1 MLQRHEE
8 RSQRSRHFSNSS
20 FAFFYQVSHRC
31 FSYQYHRLLN
41 PSRHVFFTF
50 IVFSHSVAPC
60 PAILVIRFCFTALT
74 RRFLTLSAD
83 AVSFIPLFCSVYIPS
98 VPWQWI
104 LNSFQGQQLAK
115 VHIRTIKPILE
126 ILASASRLKSWSCSY
141 RVVSFSGCPFT
152 LASRLRS
159 FLTGTSFVLSFQYV
173 NTVVDS
179 GDTSGI

>member
-1 MLQRHEE
+1 MSTYLCHRYVLSLPGGSLLLMLQRHEE

-115 VHIRTIKPILE
+115 VHIRTIKPVGMQPHH
-126 ILASASRLKSWSCSY
+126 Y
-141 RVVSFSGCPFT
+141 
-152 LASRLRS
+152 
-159 FLTGTSFVLSFQYV
+159 TGLF
-173 NTVVDS
+173 
-179 GDTSGI
+179 